1 MKPELINKNYILDI
15 INKNKV
21 NKNSNII
28 IKNESNIIFFNFL
41 IIVIIILG
49 ILFLFY
55 RYIEKKKEI
64 KKDLK

>member
-15 INKNKV
+15 INKNK
-21 NKNSNII
+21 KQNIV
-28 IKNESNIIFFNFL
+28 KNESNIIFFNFI

>member
-21 NKNSNII
+21 NKNSKII

-41 IIVIIILG
+41 IISIIILG

-55 RYIEKKKEI
+55 RYIEKKKE
-64 KKDLK
+64 LNNS

>member
-21 NKNSNII
+21 NKNNNII

-41 IIVIIILG
+41 IISIIILG

-55 RYIEKKKEI
+55 RYIEKKK
-64 KKDLK
+64 K

>member
-15 INKNKV
+15 INKNKKQ
-21 NKNSNII
+21 NI
-28 IKNESNIIFFNFL
+28 IKNESNIIFFNFI
-41 IIVIIILG
+41 IIVVIILG